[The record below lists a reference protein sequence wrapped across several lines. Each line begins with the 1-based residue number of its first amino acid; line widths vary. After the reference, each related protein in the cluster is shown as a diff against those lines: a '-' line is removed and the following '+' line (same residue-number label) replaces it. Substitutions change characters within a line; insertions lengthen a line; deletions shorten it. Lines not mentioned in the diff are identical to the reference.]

1 MIAPLL
7 PFDFIQTMHAK
18 YTCTHL
24 HTAYVQ
30 HSNEHTVK
38 TVFFLKNMMLS
49 LTFKSYT
56 ELM

>member
-7 PFDFIQTMHAK
+7 PFDFVQTMHAK

-24 HTAYVQ
+24 HAAYVQ

-38 TVFFLKNMMLS
+38 TVFFF
-49 LTFKSYT
+49 FKEYDA
-56 ELM
+56 EFDI

>member
-38 TVFFLKNMMLS
+38 TVFFLKKEYDAE
-49 LTFKSYT
+49 FDI
-56 ELM
+56 